1 MCRKRKKNKK
11 KNSKKDKKRKSQWHR
26 SVQYGKASQ
35 Y

>member
-26 SVQYGKASQ
+26 SVQYGKAIQ